1 MSLSDFVTC
10 GFGSDAEQVAM
21 VRRWIDRGEHIW
33 AGKAL
38 DGVRVHIH
46 AKTRDGLDAG
56 VNLPA
61 SEAAVLAD
69 YAASVGHAAAPKLAA
84 AWREAQR

>member
-10 GFGSDAEQVAM
+10 GFGSVAEQVAM

-38 DGVRVHIH
+38 DGIRVHIH
-46 AKTRDGLDAG
+46 AETRDGLDAG
-56 VNLPA
+56 VNA
-61 SEAAVLAD
+61 SVAEAAVLAD
-69 YAASVGHAAAPKLAA
+69 YAASVGHAAAQNLAG
-84 AWREAQR
+84 AWREASS